1 MDPGSASESEL
12 NQFTEENGYF
22 TSNIEIEEIDNKD
35 RESIQNSDIN
45 MLGVNNA
52 DGIVYDNEVCIGN
65 EVDDNVPN
73 KIVMTK
79 NNILNNT
86 LNLIS
91 PKNNENNEIKVNKGQ
106 FVDLN
111 SNVFDIENI
120 STKSAPGAFYRGG
133 GKNGDINE
141 MGGRNN
147 IEGGIEISSDNHETN
162 ANFNGDGNGK
172 IIDNKNTATATA
184 ETASTAGTKNQS
196 KEKERENVRNP
207 RDVRTTK
214 LRRRSESFQETS
226 RAKEHSSNG
235 SGGILGRYIPE
246 YESLKDAI
254 KSRYIYS
261 IFISTFI
268 SFLSE

>member
-1 MDPGSASESEL
+1 MESEL

-35 RESIQNSDIN
+35 NAQNVDDSILIENKT
-45 MLGVNNA
+45 
-52 DGIVYDNEVCIGN
+52 DGNVHDNEICIGN
-65 EVDDNVPN
+65 EVDDNVSD
-73 KIVMTK
+73 KIMITK
-79 NNILNNT
+79 NNIANNT

-91 PKNNENNEIKVNKGQ
+91 PKNNENKVNKGQ

-147 IEGGIEISSDNHETN
+147 IEGGIEISCDNHETN

-184 ETASTAGTKNQS
+184 TAETVSTAGTKNQS
-196 KEKERENVRNP
+196 NEKERENVRNP
-207 RDVRTTK
+207 RDGRTTK

-226 RAKEHSSNG
+226 RVKEHSSNG
-235 SGGILGRYIPE
+235 SVGILGRYIPE